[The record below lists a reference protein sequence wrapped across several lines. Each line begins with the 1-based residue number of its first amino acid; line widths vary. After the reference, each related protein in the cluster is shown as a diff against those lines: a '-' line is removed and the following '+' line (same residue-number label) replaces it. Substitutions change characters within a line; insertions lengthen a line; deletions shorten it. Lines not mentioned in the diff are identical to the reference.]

1 MLYGSYAHM
10 RVDMHVVYALWML
23 CVQLMEYK
31 VKWSES
37 QTELQQQLKGAKKV
51 TQALTNTRIC
61 R

>member
-1 MLYGSYAHM
+1 M